1 MAWPGGGG
9 VNRDIER
16 WRATQR
22 RGALAYQERRRSQPR
37 TPIRAVSTKRAR
49 ENRERAQ
56 LRPLVVGGPCAA
68 RLHGCT
74 GIATDLHEVL
84 SRARGGSITD
94 LSNIRGLCR
103 PCHTYITE
111 HPAWALAEG
120 WLLSQYGGRD
130 GVD

>member
-1 MAWPGGGG
+1 M
-9 VNRDIER
+9 NRDIER

-37 TPIRAVSTKRAR
+37 KPIRAVSVKRAR
-49 ENRERAQ
+49 ENRERAK

-68 RLHGCT
+68 RLDGCT
-74 GIATDLHEVL
+74 GIATDWHERL

-94 LSNIRGLCR
+94 PENGVGLCR
-103 PCHTYITE
+103 HCHDYIGT

-120 WLLSQYGGRD
+120 WLLSQYGSGE
-130 GVD
+130 